1 MSTASNTLAE
11 SIKRHT
17 LDELR
22 EFYQT
27 VIEDTCNTD
36 TAIRESARRV
46 LTEHEVEGDQY
57 QVPSVEH
64 IVELLV
70 VKIEELHKHAPAP

>member
-1 MSTASNTLAE
+1 MTSPPYTLSE
-11 SIKRHT
+11 LVKRHT
-17 LDELR
+17 LEDLR
-22 EFYQT
+22 GLYQT
-27 VIEDTCNTD
+27 VIEDTCKTD

-70 VKIEELHKHAPAP
+70 AKIEELSKTKP